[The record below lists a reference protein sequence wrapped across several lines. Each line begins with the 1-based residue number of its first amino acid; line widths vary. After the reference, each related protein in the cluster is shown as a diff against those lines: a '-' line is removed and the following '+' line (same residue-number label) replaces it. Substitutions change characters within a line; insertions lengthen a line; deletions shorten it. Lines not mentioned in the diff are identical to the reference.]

1 MTTNQPKYRSRHGAR
16 RTGIAAPSNVIHAG
30 ERFIAPRPITTTAA
44 PARVLRPNFK
54 ANDWTMER
62 PLHTYLPFFDSL
74 PFIKMKAGSRRTRA
88 TSFWTDAPT
97 GNGRADF
104 KRGRAY
110 AALTI
115 AAMTAD
121 GRTSCYLER
130 IIEAIVI
137 DAAFR
142 KTKGGKY
149 SRALPPAVE
158 GFIHELT
165 RQIYAKTTDN
175 QL

>member
-1 MTTNQPKYRSRHGAR
+1 MTADQPKHRSRHGAR
-16 RTGIAAPSNVIHAG
+16 RTRVEAPSNVIHAG
-30 ERFIAPRPITTTAA
+30 ERFIAPRPITITAA
-44 PARVLRPNFK
+44 PASVLRPDFE
-54 ANDWTMER
+54 ATYWTTEK
-62 PLHTYLPFFDSL
+62 PLRTFSPSFDRLPFV
-74 PFIKMKAGSRRTRA
+74 KMKGSGRTRA
-88 TSFWTDAPT
+88 ASFWTDAPT
-97 GNGRADF
+97 ENGRADF
-104 KRGRAY
+104 KRGRTY

-121 GRTSCYLER
+121 GRTLCYLER

-137 DAAFR
+137 DAACR

-158 GFIHELT
+158 GFIHELS
-165 RQIYAKTTDN
+165 RQFCAKITDN